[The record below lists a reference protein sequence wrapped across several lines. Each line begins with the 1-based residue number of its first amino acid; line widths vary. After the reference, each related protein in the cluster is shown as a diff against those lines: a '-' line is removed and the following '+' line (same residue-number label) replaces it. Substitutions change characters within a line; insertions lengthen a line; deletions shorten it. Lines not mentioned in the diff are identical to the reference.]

1 MRIINTC
8 LRKYIYIYERKTK
21 NYWYSEMNY
30 NSIIME
36 YQKIIKLLENP
47 LNQLSKFRT
56 KYWVE
61 VNDEPRT
68 TYNVNS

>member
-1 MRIINTC
+1 MRIINKY
-8 LRKYIYIYERKTK
+8 LKKYIYIYERKTK

-47 LNQLSKFRT
+47 LKQLSKFRT

>member
-1 MRIINTC
+1 MRIINKY
-8 LRKYIYIYERKTK
+8 LKKYIYIYERKTK

-56 KYWVE
+56 KYSVE

>member
-1 MRIINTC
+1 MRIINKY
-8 LRKYIYIYERKTK
+8 LKKYIYIYERKTK